1 MDRLGLSSLLLVLA
15 LLVPAGPA
23 LAQAAQR
30 SAQGDCVREVERR
43 GYSVLWTGNFE
54 QVKDGWQLDVRA
66 RDHKGRVTNGSCFVE
81 TRSGDVSLSGFGW
94 GGSSAPQSF
103 EFSCASK
110 DERYR
115 ECQLPIDGKARLLK
129 RKSDAPCREGQSWG
143 QRGDR
148 VWVDQGCRATFEVRR
163 GGGGSGEYVEC
174 RSQNNRYRECPIR
187 KGYEGRLERDYSG
200 RCRKDST
207 WGNRAGLIWVTS
219 GCEGRFRV
227 VPKGSGGGTGD
238 GNEGQRQRAEVQCRN
253 EASRQGIVV
262 SRVTRAEDH
271 GFYWLTTVEGQLRGK
286 FVRGSCRFYPSSN
299 KAELRL

>member
-1 MDRLGLSSLLLVLA
+1 MRRFGLSSVLLLLA
-15 LLVPAGPA
+15 LAAPTGSAW
-23 LAQAAQR
+23 AQAAQR

-54 QVKDGWQLDVRA
+54 QARDGWQLDVRA
-66 RDHKGRVTNGSCFVE
+66 RDHKGRVTNGTCFVE
-81 TRSGDVSLSGFGW
+81 TRSGDVSLYGFGW
-94 GGSSAPQSF
+94 GGSGAPQSF

-115 ECQLPIDGKARLLK
+115 ECQLPVDGRARLVK

-163 GGGGSGEYVEC
+163 GGGGGSGEYVEC
-174 RSQNNRYRECPIR
+174 RSQNNRYQECSIR
-187 KGYEGRLERDYSG
+187 KGHEGRLERDYSG

-207 WGNRAGLIWVTS
+207 WGNKPGLIWVTS
-219 GCEGRFRV
+219 GCQGRFRIV
-227 VPKGSGGGTGD
+227 SKGSGGPSD

-262 SRVTRAEDH
+262 THVAKASNE
-271 GFYWLTTVEGQLRGK
+271 GFYWSTTVEGQLRGK
-286 FVRGSCRFYPSSN
+286 HVRGTCRFYPSSN
-299 KAELRL
+299 TADLRL